1 MLVLFLLQSS
11 TSNGPCEET
20 RLKGNPNKMSRIV
33 FTVLIMTQYKEIK
46 MVTIK
51 EGERERNG
59 ETRADLMDNYS
70 IRPIKYKVLK
80 DSKFVLQYKV
90 F

>member
-20 RLKGNPNKMSRIV
+20 RLKDYPNKMSRIV
-33 FTVLIMTQYKEIK
+33 FKILIMTQYKEIK

-70 IRPIKYKVLK
+70 IRPKI
-80 DSKFVLQYKV
+80 
-90 F
+90 